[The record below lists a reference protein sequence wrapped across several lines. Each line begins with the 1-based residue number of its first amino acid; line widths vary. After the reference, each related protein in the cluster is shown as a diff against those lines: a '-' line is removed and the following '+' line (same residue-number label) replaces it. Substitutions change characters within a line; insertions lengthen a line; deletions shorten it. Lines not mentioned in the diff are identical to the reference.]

1 MVRELRVTEMGMV
14 LFQMREVSNDG
25 SIYNMMTFEQ
35 ELEECK
41 GVKLCVCVVE

>member
-1 MVRELRVTEMGMV
+1 MTEMGMV